1 MHGSVFVISKSGKYY
16 MPRIKEMVK
25 SIQIYPFTG
34 MLDIPAIKMS
44 RKSSKLTWG
53 NMFYITLS
61 KKSRRKHCNKQQDLK
76 EKSTEEKKNT

>member
-1 MHGSVFVISKSGKYY
+1 MQGSVFYISKSRKYY

-34 MLDIPAIKMS
+34 TRMLDKVIKVF
-44 RKSSKLTWG
+44 RKSSKRTWE

-61 KKSRRKHCNKQQDLK
+61 KKSRRKHCNKQDLK
-76 EKSTEEKKNT
+76 EKKHRKKKT